1 MTILMFCVAAGC
13 NHQAAHKSI
22 PSIGGEPVIATIV
35 KEKQGAAPEQPDK
48 NLLFKEKQIS
58 WQQRQK
64 QRHITRDWIDKEI
77 QI

>member
-13 NHQAAHKSI
+13 NHQAYHKSI
-22 PSIGGEPVIATIV
+22 PPRGGEPVIATIV
-35 KEKQGAAPEQPDK
+35 KEKQ
-48 NLLFKEKQIS
+48 IR